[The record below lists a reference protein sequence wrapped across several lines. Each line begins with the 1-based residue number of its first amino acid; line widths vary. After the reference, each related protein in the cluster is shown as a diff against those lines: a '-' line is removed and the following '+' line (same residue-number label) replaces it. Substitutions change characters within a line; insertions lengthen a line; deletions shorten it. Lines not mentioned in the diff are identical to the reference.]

1 MKTEMDVMNLD
12 ERQRCAWLAANRF
25 TLIVLGLI
33 WLGMIAW
40 ELAHGSM
47 PVFLIA
53 MIPVIA
59 LLRLVVYRI
68 YSRTD

>member
-1 MKTEMDVMNLD
+1 MKSEMDAMNLD

-25 TLIVLGLI
+25 TLIIVGLI

-40 ELAHGSM
+40 ELAHSNV

-53 MIPVIA
+53 MVPVIA
-59 LLRLVVYRI
+59 LLRFAVYRI
-68 YSRTD
+68 YSRTN